1 MDYSVNLNKQQIEAV
16 LNKYI
21 AYDLDF
27 DFELEYQNVFDVDN
41 YTDNDVEV
49 FKIRTISELASKIA
63 EGQDPNLFLETED
76 HIISSFYNTTNGM
89 RLSDI
94 SDEGLLFVNYVRRLY
109 GETEEEEEEIDGGKK
124 SNRSKKSQKERKV
137 QKSRKERK
145 VKSKKSRKAKKTRKS
160 RK

>member
-1 MDYSVNLNKQQIEAV
+1 MDYSVNLNKEQIEAV

-21 AYDLDF
+21 AYNF
-27 DFELEYQNVFDVDN
+27 DFELEYQNEFEYYD
-41 YTDNDVEV
+41 YTDNDVNV
-49 FKIRTISELASKIA
+49 FKNMTISELASKIE
-63 EGQDPNLFLETED
+63 EGQDPNLFLEKED
-76 HIISSFYNTTNGM
+76 HILSSFYKNTKGM

-94 SDEGLLFVNYVRRLY
+94 SDEGLLFVNYLRRVK
-109 GETEEEEEEIDGGKK
+109 GKPEIQGGKK